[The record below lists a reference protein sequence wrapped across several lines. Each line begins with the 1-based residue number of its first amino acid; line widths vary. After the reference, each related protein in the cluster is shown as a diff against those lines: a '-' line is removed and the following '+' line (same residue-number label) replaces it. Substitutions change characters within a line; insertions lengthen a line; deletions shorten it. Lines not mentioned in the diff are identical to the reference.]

1 MHFSTL
7 EEYSNYLFDR
17 KEENKKIRE
26 ACDLLGRSDD
36 NIAKVMGDYSLSPKE
51 FIEVIALRRREGYSK
66 SAGNGN
72 VSAENQTDRM
82 YGNTPWKFVEEFLQN
97 ADDCKYDKTP
107 EIKITVDDQK
117 GTIEFVYNEE
127 GFTRDDIWALTAF
140 EQSTKSNEIDSLLES
155 EEDGVFYKERTGRKG
170 IGFKSV
176 FSLEAENVCIHIK
189 SNGYSFRLDNAIG
202 RIIPI
207 WEEGHIDDENTHV
220 TVEIQK
226 PSFKFESIFPNFIA
240 IFCADDYTAL
250 FKKSPVLFMH
260 RLRDIK
266 VEHISKN
273 GSRDSF
279 GISVEYDSNTQK
291 FDFAFLPEGT
301 ILAGIRN
308 QGKYYRKSFSQLQL
322 SISSSSGE
330 SKVIPCVRETWMVNI
345 DSRYRNVSIMCP
357 VMKSV
362 EDQKWTTGSLFR
374 TFPMIDNT
382 FDLPFAIDA
391 PFELNSS
398 RKGIEYTN
406 ISNGRAFNKCI
417 IDVLFGKEGLFVDFL
432 NYLREIPDIRTDL
445 YFNKSDVILFSNDAN
460 TDDYGRRLIN
470 EINLTKIMGMQPVF
484 LLYEKDGYGSLN
496 DITSVDPSLF
506 DWMDTDI
513 FLKQYF
519 KDKKSKLAA
528 EIYSDSKIIKHIS
541 TVDESFAN
549 VINNYLEQV
558 EDRHGIENPEYLSF
572 IENQLYPYLRKE
584 QTSLRKNN
592 SFNSMKV
599 FFSRYK
605 TDNGS
610 IIIRE
615 AFGDGQ
621 WFHYTGENNL
631 SFDTYRI
638 YESAPV
644 SLKFLWKA
652 MGGIDLNDLSEE
664 LGPEAIKTA
673 GKKCTSWEEVKA
685 LLKAANYYGF
695 TTDTL
700 KIDTLKSYSVPAEVD
715 IFKVNLF
722 REAGITKVIP
732 IEDIED
738 LTCIWGDK
746 RQVVERLYALGL
758 RNTTGMGLPDKNN
771 TSVTVLYSDSVSL
784 LQSDVDQCSKRFA
797 ALMIKHLLSKGRQ
810 IYLSA
815 GNFKRCPL
823 STRLLFMRSP
833 SCIFDNNYREIC
845 ESIIDDCKYWVNESN
860 EQSEILVRAKLIAKN
875 SKNIA
880 GKLIS
885 FKMKYV
891 VDNNIETILQE
902 VLHKKKFN
910 QFRIENDGCFE
921 PVLIDE
927 IRTKVGILAPSK
939 LESLL
944 NGKLCF
950 YKGNLSNLPDNLRYL
965 MDGTGESVYLH
976 CDQEGSYD
984 SALAH
989 YLNTSFDLKAARYME
1004 ELKAQIQDVYTK
1016 YIKSAM
1022 EQADNNLDDAFH
1034 IVSQQFAVI
1043 SKEEYIKILSWF
1055 RMQSYSKSV
1064 GNASENSEKE
1074 IERDYKDNPWKFIYE
1089 FIQNVDDCIFPQDVS
1104 PTLGIEVDEDKC
1116 SVTFTYNEVGFVP
1129 SDIESLTS
1137 FGASTKKGLI
1147 KEDFPEDGIFDLEP
1161 TGRMGRGFKSVFSL
1175 PGKDI
1180 AVLIQSNGYSFKI
1193 FKRLGTIIP
1202 VWYPEENVSN
1212 NTKITIEGFKE
1223 DRVEDIYGRL
1233 REWFSVDTP
1242 GDFFR
1247 RCPLL
1252 HLRKL
1257 RRVIVTNK
1265 YRHFKIDIKRK
1276 GSTNYSDNVVDTINK
1291 RVVSGIRH
1299 NNRFSES
1306 CYQTEGISLI
1316 EDGKDI
1322 LNTRALRFTLMAVL
1336 ANETR
1341 AISCVAP
1348 ISNRSDQLH
1357 FKTGGLFRTLP
1368 LSVNRINIPLALNGP
1383 FATDGGRTKVLD
1395 TEPKNNSRVISII
1408 ESRIIPSVFALL
1420 KTIED
1425 IAIEDYIPRYSDVLF
1440 KGYEQIGELDIKE
1453 IVYRQPILLL
1463 YNGKDYISPG
1473 EARKLPDSI
1482 YSWPY
1487 PDVLARAFLQDAD
1500 NCLVSDQY
1508 TENLIN
1514 ISEIRLLSSD
1524 FVENLNRYTDGLW
1537 QIDSI
1542 SLCNTLNK
1550 KILPFITEHYDE
1562 LRRIYRA
1569 EKTPED
1575 LKSLQVFVFEF
1586 ADGSMV
1592 LESANEQAI
1601 WLKDCPIQYASY
1613 GNYRSLNHTHVN
1625 YTENQMKWM
1634 NELHDIVSFID
1645 AFNKDDFAPTSIEN
1659 WEEAGT
1665 LIETLLYFGI
1675 ERQFR
1680 FTIPYLKKCLLSELF
1695 DPEDNLFRD
1704 VYLET
1709 ASAKIADHYISEDDI
1724 HAIRDKIS
1732 KVSPRSSGEI
1742 ANVIIRLGV
1751 RRGTD
1756 FFIRSRGSKQTMICN
1771 DELISI
1777 FGDYCNTSEKAE
1789 LVVNKVQQVWEKR
1802 QGTGKGKDWLSIE
1815 YETVRECSPV
1825 FFTALF
1831 KSNLL
1836 EESDMK
1842 KLARDFF
1849 NSESI
1854 TSESDPDYAEALLY
1868 SASLLNSEKISV
1880 ERDITI
1886 SISNIFSRKL
1896 GTLVQRV
1903 MSLHDSKIDLTILS
1917 EGKVNDYSGEQI
1929 SKALEWLGESQ
1940 SGQNVISKEYRY
1952 YTADIRG
1959 AFDAKVPENRM
1970 YLIDTNKV
1978 ILNEHSTEAA
1988 LRSFVKAQYKN
1999 RDNEFW
2005 LLMEVISA
2013 QEDLKHWKGSKKSFI
2028 EALARFRKNTQK
2040 IAAVLYPG
2048 MSDNINNASSAPME
2062 YIIPELLQNIND
2074 CHYSNDANNRL
2085 LSIIIDTKT
2094 GTMTLSYDEDGFD
2107 FSNVYSITAM
2117 GQSSKHDRREGEKG
2131 LGFKKVFT
2139 LFEKVDI
2146 YSNGFSFSLNKTEQT
2161 VPEWISDPDLS
2172 LAEDQKAKTIM
2183 IFHTRDYKKMA
2194 DIAEQ
2199 WKTVFTTPYAGTNTS
2214 PLFLEN
2220 IAQYKLNIDG
2230 KEEYSISR
2238 SEILKDYYYFK
2249 KPLLAT
2255 YVSLFQDDI
2264 SDNERKSIISGI
2276 TDELRKR
2283 TKCSVMTEAEFQD
2296 YINNISVCICFPRKI
2311 DGKINGMFYSTL
2323 PTSNSTSS
2331 ALFINLPLEL
2341 NTGRDS
2347 IMKDSP
2353 FNNCVMDIVFLKRNN
2368 KKSIY
2373 SLMLEEAAAQL
2384 NENQIFE
2391 YLKDGI
2397 DEWLTVHSS
2406 QDPERRRKLVDEL
2419 SGLKIFHAYQEKQ
2432 LVSLKESYSVDSVI
2446 YQYLNSGIEAENEL
2460 SEWLHHHYPETAT
2473 MHMISI
2479 TRNIV
2484 KSTEAVERFIGEL
2497 QIRNDYY
2504 PISNKHKMLAYDYFI
2519 DEYRKEV
2526 LAND

>member
-1 MHFSTL
+1 MRFSTL

-17 KEENKKIRE
+17 KEENEKIRQ

-36 NIAKVMGDYSLSPKE
+36 NIAKVMGDYSLSPQE

-117 GTIEFVYNEE
+117 GIIEFVYNEE
-127 GFTRDDIWALTAF
+127 GFTRGDIWALTAF

-207 WEEGHIDDENTHV
+207 WEEGHIDDGNTHV

-260 RLRDIK
+260 RLRNIE

-279 GISVEYDSNTQK
+279 VISVEYDLNTQR
-291 FDFAFLPEGT
+291 FECEFLPEGT

-308 QGKYYRKSFSQLQL
+308 RGKYYQKSFSQLQI
-322 SISSSSGE
+322 SITSSSGE
-330 SKVIPCVRETWMVNI
+330 SKVIPCVRETWTVNI

-362 EDQKWTTGSLFR
+362 EDHKWTTGSLFR

-417 IDVLFGKEGLFVDFL
+417 IDALFGKEGLFVAFL
-432 NYLREIPDIRTDL
+432 NNIREIPDIRIDL

-460 TDDYGRRLIN
+460 KDDYGRRLIN
-470 EINLTKIMGMQPVF
+470 EINLTKIMRMQPVF

-496 DITSVDPSLF
+496 DITSVDPLLF
-506 DWMDTDI
+506 NWMDASV
-513 FLKQYF
+513 FLSHYF
-519 KDKKSKLAA
+519 TENKSQLAA
-528 EIYSDSKIIKHIS
+528 EIYSDSKILKHIS
-541 TVDESFAN
+541 AVDETFSD
-549 VINNYLEQV
+549 VINCYLDQV
-558 EDRHGIENPEYLSF
+558 EDKHGIENPDYLSF

-592 SFNSMKV
+592 SFDSMKV

-605 TDNGS
+605 TNSGS

-621 WFHYTGENNL
+621 WFHYSGDNNL
-631 SFDTYRI
+631 SFGNYRI
-638 YESAPV
+638 FDSAPI
-644 SLKFLWKA
+644 SLDAPWKA
-652 MGGIDLNDLSEE
+652 IGGKEIKDLAEE
-664 LGPEAIKTA
+664 LGPEAIITT
-673 GKKCTSWEEVKA
+673 GKKCTSWEGVKVF
-685 LLKAANYYGF
+685 LKAVNYYGF
-695 TTDTL
+695 STEEL
-700 KIDTLKSYSVPAEVD
+700 RLSILKSYSVPAEVD
-715 IFKVNLF
+715 TVKNNLF
-722 REAGITKVIP
+722 RDAGITKVIP
-732 IEDIED
+732 IEDIEE
-738 LTCIWGDK
+738 LAAIWGDNLH
-746 RQVVERLYALGL
+746 VVEQLYRFGLRKSTALGK
-758 RNTTGMGLPDKNN
+758 TDKNN
-771 TSVTVLYSDSVSL
+771 KSIIVLHSDTVRL
-784 LQSDVDQCSKRFA
+784 LQSNVDECSIKFA
-797 ALMIKHLLSKGRQ
+797 TQMVNHLFTRGKQ
-810 IYLSA
+810 IYFSA
-815 GNFKRCPL
+815 GNFTNCPL
-823 STRLLFMRSP
+823 ETRLLLIRNP
-833 SCIFDNNYREIC
+833 SCIIDNNYREIC
-845 ESIIDDCKYWVNESN
+845 ESIIGDRTYWEDESN
-860 EQSEILVRAKLIAKN
+860 EQSEILVRAKLVAKN
-875 SKNIA
+875 SSSFANKQ
-880 GKLIS
+880 IS

-891 VDNNIETILQE
+891 VENNIETILQE

-910 QFRIENDGCFE
+910 QFRIENDDYFE
-921 PVLIDE
+921 PVVIDE
-927 IRTKVGILAPSK
+927 IFTKVGILAPTK
-939 LESLL
+939 LETLK
-944 NGKLCF
+944 NGKLYF
-950 YKGNLSNLPDNLRYL
+950 YKGNLPNLPEDCRYL

-976 CDQEGSYD
+976 CNQDGAYD

-1004 ELKAQIQDVYTK
+1004 DLKVQIQDVYIK
-1016 YIKSAM
+1016 YIKTAM
-1022 EQADNNLDDAFH
+1022 DQADNHLDDAFN
-1034 IVSQQFAVI
+1034 IVSQQFASI

-1147 KEDFPEDGIFDLEP
+1147 KEKLPDEGIFDLEP

-1193 FKRLGTIIP
+1193 YKRLGTIIP
-1202 VWYPEENVSN
+1202 VWYPEENVTN

-1265 YRHFKIDIKRK
+1265 YRHFIINIERK
-1276 GSTNYSDNVVDTINK
+1276 GSTHYSENVIDAKNR
-1291 RVVSGIRH
+1291 RVVSGIRYS
-1299 NNRFSES
+1299 NRFCES
-1306 CYQTEGISLI
+1306 CYQTEGINLI
-1316 EDGKDI
+1316 EDGKDV
-1322 LNTRALRFTLMAVL
+1322 LDTRALRFTYMAVL

-1341 AISCVAP
+1341 AVSCVAP
-1348 ISNRSDQLH
+1348 IVNRSGQFH

-1368 LSVNRINIPLALNGP
+1368 LSSNKINIPLALNGP
-1383 FATDGGRTKVLD
+1383 FATDGGRAKVLD
-1395 TEPKNNSRVISII
+1395 TEPKNNGRVISII
-1408 ESRIIPSVFALL
+1408 ENRIIPSVFAFL

-1425 IAIEDYIPRYSDVLF
+1425 IAIEDYIPRYSDILF
-1440 KGYEQIGELDIKE
+1440 KGYEQIEELDIKE

-1487 PDVLARAFLQDAD
+1487 PDALARAFLQDAD

-1514 ISEIRLLSSD
+1514 ITEIRLLSSD

-1537 QIDSI
+1537 QIDST
-1542 SLCNTLNK
+1542 SLCNALNK
-1550 KILPFITEHYDE
+1550 KILPYITEHYDE

-1575 LKSLQVFVFEF
+1575 LKNLHTFVFEF

-1634 NELHDIVSFID
+1634 SELHDIVSFTD
-1645 AFNKDDFAPTSIEN
+1645 AFNKDDFAPTSIGT
-1659 WEEAGT
+1659 WEEAGI

-1675 ERQFR
+1675 EKQFR
-1680 FTIPYLKKCLLSELF
+1680 FTIPYLKKCLLSEAF

-1709 ASAKIADHYISEDDI
+1709 ASDKIADHYISEDDI

-1732 KVSPRSSGEI
+1732 KVSPRSSDEI
-1742 ANVIIRLGV
+1742 ANVIVRLGV

-1756 FFIRSRGSKQTMICN
+1756 FFIRSRGSKQTVICN

-1777 FGDYCNTSEKAE
+1777 FRDYCNTLEKAE
-1789 LVVNKVQQVWEKR
+1789 LVVNKVQRVWDKR
-1802 QGTGKGKDWLSIE
+1802 QGTGKAKDWLTIE

-1842 KLARDFF
+1842 KIARDFY

-1854 TSESDPDYAEALLY
+1854 TSESMPDYAEALLY
-1868 SASLLNSEKISV
+1868 SASLLSTEKISV

-1886 SISNIFSRKL
+1886 SISNIFARKL

-1903 MSLHDSKIDLTILS
+1903 MSLHDSKIDLTILT

-1929 SKALEWLGESQ
+1929 SKALDWLGEPQ
-1940 SGQNVISKEYRY
+1940 SGQSVISKEYRY
-1952 YTADIRG
+1952 YTADIRE
-1959 AFDAKVPENRM
+1959 AFDAKAPESRM

-1978 ILNEHSTEAA
+1978 ILNERTTEAA
-1988 LRSFVKAQYKN
+1988 LRAFVKAQYKN

-2013 QEDLKHWKGSKKSFI
+2013 QEDLKHWKGSKKQFI
-2028 EALARFRKNTQK
+2028 ETLAKFRKNTQK
-2040 IAAVLYPG
+2040 IADVLYPG
-2048 MSDNINNASSAPME
+2048 MAGNINNASSAPME

-2074 CHYSNDANNRL
+2074 CHYSNDENDRL
-2085 LSIIIDTKT
+2085 LSIFIDTKT

-2107 FSNVYSITAM
+2107 YSNVYSITAM
-2117 GQSSKHDRREGEKG
+2117 GQSSKHDRSEGEKG
-2131 LGFKKVFT
+2131 LV
-2139 LFEKVDI
+2139 
-2146 YSNGFSFSLNKTEQT
+2146 
-2161 VPEWISDPDLS
+2161 
-2172 LAEDQKAKTIM
+2172 
-2183 IFHTRDYKKMA
+2183 
-2194 DIAEQ
+2194 
-2199 WKTVFTTPYAGTNTS
+2199 
-2214 PLFLEN
+2214 
-2220 IAQYKLNIDG
+2220 
-2230 KEEYSISR
+2230 
-2238 SEILKDYYYFK
+2238 
-2249 KPLLAT
+2249 
-2255 YVSLFQDDI
+2255 
-2264 SDNERKSIISGI
+2264 
-2276 TDELRKR
+2276 
-2283 TKCSVMTEAEFQD
+2283 
-2296 YINNISVCICFPRKI
+2296 
-2311 DGKINGMFYSTL
+2311 
-2323 PTSNSTSS
+2323 
-2331 ALFINLPLEL
+2331 
-2341 NTGRDS
+2341 
-2347 IMKDSP
+2347 
-2353 FNNCVMDIVFLKRNN
+2353 
-2368 KKSIY
+2368 
-2373 SLMLEEAAAQL
+2373 
-2384 NENQIFE
+2384 
-2391 YLKDGI
+2391 
-2397 DEWLTVHSS
+2397 
-2406 QDPERRRKLVDEL
+2406 
-2419 SGLKIFHAYQEKQ
+2419 
-2432 LVSLKESYSVDSVI
+2432 
-2446 YQYLNSGIEAENEL
+2446 
-2460 SEWLHHHYPETAT
+2460 
-2473 MHMISI
+2473 
-2479 TRNIV
+2479 
-2484 KSTEAVERFIGEL
+2484 
-2497 QIRNDYY
+2497 
-2504 PISNKHKMLAYDYFI
+2504 
-2519 DEYRKEV
+2519 
-2526 LAND
+2526 